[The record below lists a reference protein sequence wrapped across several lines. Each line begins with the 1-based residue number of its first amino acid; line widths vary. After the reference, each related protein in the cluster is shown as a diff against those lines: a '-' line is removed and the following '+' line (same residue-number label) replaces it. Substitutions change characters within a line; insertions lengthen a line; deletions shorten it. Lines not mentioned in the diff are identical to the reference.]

1 VTKLNIFTRGLVK
14 ENAVFVLM
22 IGLCPALATSSTVR
36 DGFGMGLAATF
47 VLVFSNLIISM
58 LRKNIPNEVRIPIF
72 ILVISTFVTIIDYMM
87 QAFQPDL
94 YRALGVFVPLIVVN
108 CMILGRAEAYAS
120 KSSVINSILDGLG
133 TGLGFTL
140 ALTIM
145 GTIREILGNGTF
157 LGVTVLGESFK
168 SAPVIFMIMSPGAF
182 LVIGILKALINKY
195 VKRELR

>member
-1 VTKLNIFTRGLVK
+1 MTKLYIFTRGLVK

-22 IGLCPALATSSTVR
+22 IGLCPALAVSSTVR

-47 VLVFSNLIISM
+47 VLVFSNLIISI

-72 ILVISTFVTIIDYMM
+72 ILIISTFVTIIDYMM

-157 LGVTVLGESFK
+157 LGLTVFGESFK

>member
-1 VTKLNIFTRGLVK
+1 MSKWQILTRGLVK
-14 ENAVFVLM
+14 ENAVLVLM

-36 DGFGMGLAATF
+36 DGFGMGIAATF
-47 VLVFSNLIISM
+47 VLLFSNLIIAI
-58 LRKNIPNEVRIPIF
+58 LRKKIPNEVRIPIF
-72 ILVISTFVTIIDYMM
+72 ILVISTFVTIIDYAM

-108 CMILGRAEAYAS
+108 CMILGRAEAFAS
-120 KSSVINSILDGLG
+120 KSPVLDSVLDGIG
-133 TGLGFTL
+133 VGLGFTL
-140 ALTIM
+140 ALTVM

-157 LGVTVLGESFK
+157 LGFTVFGEAFK

-195 VKRELR
+195 VKKELT

>member
-1 VTKLNIFTRGLVK
+1 MKRFNIFTRGLVK

-47 VLVFSNLIISM
+47 VLVFSNLIISI

-72 ILVISTFVTIIDYMM
+72 ILIISTFVTIIDYMM

-120 KSSVINSILDGLG
+120 KSPVLESILDGLG
-133 TGLGFTL
+133 TGLGFTI
-140 ALTIM
+140 ALTVM

-157 LGVTVLGESFK
+157 LGMTVFGESFK

-182 LVIGILKALINKY
+182 LVIGVLKALINKY
-195 VKRELR
+195 VKGELR

>member
-1 VTKLNIFTRGLVK
+1 MTRLGIFTRGLVK
-14 ENAVFVLM
+14 ENVVFVLM

-72 ILVISTFVTIIDYMM
+72 ILIISTFVTLIDYMM

-108 CMILGRAEAYAS
+108 CMILGRAEAFAS
-120 KSSVINSILDGLG
+120 KSSVLDSILDGLG

-157 LGVTVLGESFK
+157 MGMSVLGESFK
-168 SAPVIFMIMSPGAF
+168 SAPVIFLVMSPGAF

-195 VKRELR
+195 VKKELK

>member
-1 VTKLNIFTRGLVK
+1 VTKLNIFTRGLLK
-14 ENAVFVLM
+14 ENVVFVLM
-22 IGLCPALATSSTVR
+22 IGLCPALATSGTVR
-36 DGFGMGLAATF
+36 DGFGMGVAATF
-47 VLVFSNLIISM
+47 VLVFSNLIISI

-72 ILVISTFVTIIDYMM
+72 ILIISTFVTIIDYMM

-120 KSSVINSILDGLG
+120 KSPVIESVLDGLG

-140 ALTIM
+140 ALTVM
-145 GTIREILGNGTF
+145 GSIREILGSGTF
-157 LGVTVLGESFK
+157 LGMTVFGESFK
-168 SAPVIFMIMSPGAF
+168 SAPVIFLIMSPGAF

-195 VKRELR
+195 VKKELK

>member
-1 VTKLNIFTRGLVK
+1 MKRLTIFTRGLVK

-47 VLVFSNLIISM
+47 VLVFSNLIISI

-72 ILVISTFVTIIDYMM
+72 ILIISTFVTIIDYMM

-120 KSSVINSILDGLG
+120 KSPVLESILDGLG

-140 ALTIM
+140 ALTVM

-157 LGVTVLGESFK
+157 LGMTVFGESFK

-195 VKRELR
+195 VKREPA

>member
-1 VTKLNIFTRGLVK
+1 MTRLNIFTRGLVK
-14 ENAVFVLM
+14 ENVVFVLM

-72 ILVISTFVTIIDYMM
+72 ILIISTFVTLIDYMM

-120 KSSVINSILDGLG
+120 KSPVVDSILDGLG
-133 TGLGFTL
+133 TGFTL
-140 ALTIM
+140 ALTVM
-145 GTIREILGNGTF
+145 GTIREILGSGTF
-157 LGVTVLGESFK
+157 LGMTVLGESFK

-195 VKRELR
+195 VKKELK

>member
-1 VTKLNIFTRGLVK
+1 VSRFSIFTRGLIKDNV
-14 ENAVFVLM
+14 VFVLM

-47 VLVFSNLIISM
+47 VLVLSNLIISL

-72 ILVISTFVTIIDYMM
+72 ILIISTFVTLIDYMM

-120 KSSVINSILDGLG
+120 KYPVLDSVLDGLG

-140 ALTIM
+140 ALTVM
-145 GTIREILGNGTF
+145 GTIREVLGNGTF
-157 LGVTVLGESFK
+157 LGMTVLGESFK

-195 VKRELR
+195 VKKGLS

>member
-1 VTKLNIFTRGLVK
+1 MTRLGIFTRGLVK
-14 ENAVFVLM
+14 ENVVFVLM

-47 VLVFSNLIISM
+47 VLVFSNLIISL

-72 ILVISTFVTIIDYMM
+72 ILIISTFVTLIDYMM

-108 CMILGRAEAYAS
+108 CMILGRAEAFAS
-120 KSSVINSILDGLG
+120 KNSVLDSILDGLG

-157 LGVTVLGESFK
+157 LGMSVLGESFR
-168 SAPVIFMIMSPGAF
+168 SAPVIFMVMSPGAF

-195 VKRELR
+195 VKKELK

>member
-1 VTKLNIFTRGLVK
+1 VTRLNIFTRGLVK

-47 VLVFSNLIISM
+47 VLVFSNLIISI

-120 KSSVINSILDGLG
+120 KSSVFDSILDGLG

-157 LGVTVLGESFK
+157 LGMIVFGESFK

-195 VKRELR
+195 VKKELR

>member
-1 VTKLNIFTRGLVK
+1 MTRLGIFTRGLVK
-14 ENAVFVLM
+14 ENVVFVLM

-72 ILVISTFVTIIDYMM
+72 ILIISTFVTLIDYMM

-108 CMILGRAEAYAS
+108 CMILGRAEAFAS
-120 KSSVINSILDGLG
+120 KSSVMESILDGLG

-140 ALTIM
+140 ALTVM
-145 GTIREILGNGTF
+145 GTIREVFGNGTF
-157 LGVTVLGESFK
+157 LGMSVLGESFK
-168 SAPVIFMIMSPGAF
+168 SAPVIFLVMSPGAF

-195 VKRELR
+195 VKKELK

>member
-1 VTKLNIFTRGLVK
+1 MTKLNIFTRGLVK

-22 IGLCPALATSSTVR
+22 IGLCPALAVSSTVR

-47 VLVFSNLIISM
+47 VLVFSNLIISI

-120 KSSVINSILDGLG
+120 KSSVVNSILDGLG

-157 LGVTVLGESFK
+157 LGLTVFGESFR

>member
-1 VTKLNIFTRGLVK
+1 MKRLNIFTRGLVK

-47 VLVFSNLIISM
+47 VLVFSNLIISI

-72 ILVISTFVTIIDYMM
+72 ILIISTFVTIIDYMM

-120 KSSVINSILDGLG
+120 KSPVIESILDGLG

-140 ALTIM
+140 ALTVM
-145 GTIREILGNGTF
+145 GAIREILGNGTF
-157 LGVTVLGESFK
+157 LGMTVFGESFK

-195 VKRELR
+195 VKSEAR

>member
-1 VTKLNIFTRGLVK
+1 MTKLHIFTRGLVK
-14 ENAVFVLM
+14 DNAVFVLM

-47 VLVFSNLIISM
+47 VLVFSNLLISI

-72 ILVISTFVTIIDYMM
+72 ILIISTFVTIIDYMM

-120 KSSVINSILDGLG
+120 KSSVLDSVLDGLG

-140 ALTIM
+140 ALTVM
-145 GTIREILGNGTF
+145 GTLREVLGNGTF
-157 LGVTVLGESFK
+157 LGMSVFGESFQK
-168 SAPVIFMIMSPGAF
+168 APVIFMIMSPGAF

-195 VKRELR
+195 VKKELR

>member
-1 VTKLNIFTRGLVK
+1 MKRWQIFTRGLVR
-14 ENAVFVLM
+14 ENAVLVLM
-22 IGLCPALATSSTVR
+22 IGLCPALATSGTVR

-47 VLVFSNLIISM
+47 VLLFSNIIISL

-72 ILVISTFVTIIDYMM
+72 ILVISTFVTIIDYFM

-120 KSSVINSILDGLG
+120 KHSLFNAILDGLG
-133 TGLGFTL
+133 VGLGFTL
-140 ALTIM
+140 ALTVM
-145 GTIREILGNGTF
+145 GAIREILGNGTF
-157 LGVTVLGESFK
+157 LGITVFGEGFK
-168 SAPVIFMIMSPGAF
+168 QSPVIFMILSPGAF

-195 VKRELR
+195 VKKEI

>member
-1 VTKLNIFTRGLVK
+1 MKRINIFTRGLMK

-22 IGLCPALATSSTVR
+22 IGLCPALATSGTVR

-47 VLVFSNLIISM
+47 VLFFSNVIISV
-58 LRKNIPNEVRIPIF
+58 LRRNIPNQVRIPIF
-72 ILVISTFVTIIDYMM
+72 ILIISTFVTIIDYFM
-87 QAFQPDL
+87 QAYEPEL

-108 CMILGRAEAYAS
+108 CMILGRAEAFAS
-120 KSSVINSILDGLG
+120 KNSVLDAALDGLG
-133 TGLGFTL
+133 TGLGFTI

-157 LGVTVLGESFK
+157 LGMVVLGEGFK
-168 SAPVIFMIMSPGAF
+168 KSPVIFMILPPGAF

-195 VKRELR
+195 VRKGQ

>member
-1 VTKLNIFTRGLVK
+1 VTKLNIFTRGLIK

-22 IGLCPALATSSTVR
+22 IGLCPALAVSSTVR

-47 VLVFSNLIISM
+47 VLVFSNLIISI

-120 KSSVINSILDGLG
+120 KSSVVNSILDGLG

-140 ALTIM
+140 ALTVM

-157 LGVTVLGESFK
+157 LGLTVFGESFK